1 MKIFIHLNLI
11 IMTTFSIVIVPTK
24 RLANGKHRIR
34 IAVAH
39 QAQTRYIATPFILDS
54 ISQLKKGRVVRH
66 ENAAQINLCLQRTI
80 NEYILILSSI
90 KHANQLTCTQLIHS
104 IQEEERKKYLT
115 FDVIAKEFLSTLQ
128 SESRIKS
135 YKLYKTA
142 ISHFNRFLKKE
153 HDIPLEQI
161 RPSHIHQYQ
170 NFLEKKE
177 LSSTTVRIYLTLIK
191 VILNYAI
198 KMDYIHYKVHPFA
211 ACILPSSRIRN
222 LDLTVDELK
231 SLRDV
236 SLKEQNLLIVRDL
249 FMLTYYLGGINL
261 KDLLDYHFEE
271 NNLILSYIR
280 HKTYRTKHGEN
291 EIVFSIQP
299 EAQQIIS
306 KYRTDKGFLKFGP
319 YESYNKVYSL
329 IYRYLSRIAREAGIT
344 SSISYY
350 SARKSFAQHGYNI
363 GIQIETIEYCIGHSM
378 KSNRPI
384 GNYIRVMRSHADIA
398 MRRIFDEL
406 L

>member
-1 MKIFIHLNLI
+1 
-11 IMTTFSIVIVPTK
+11 MTTFSIVIVPTK

-170 NFLEKKE
+170 KFLEKRE

-291 EIVFSIQP
+291 EIIFSIQP

-398 MRRIFDEL
+398 MRRIFDKL

>member
-1 MKIFIHLNLI
+1 
-11 IMTTFSIVIVPTK
+11 MTTFSIVIVPTK

-170 NFLEKKE
+170 NFLEKRE
-177 LSSTTVRIYLTLIK
+177 LSSTTIRIYLTLIK

-291 EIVFSIQP
+291 EIVFSVQP

-329 IYRYLSRIAREAGIT
+329 IYRYLTRIAREAGIT
-344 SSISYY
+344 SSMSYY

>member
-1 MKIFIHLNLI
+1 
-11 IMTTFSIVIVPTK
+11 MTTFSIVIVPTK

-170 NFLEKKE
+170 NFLEKRE

-280 HKTYRTKHGEN
+280 HKTYRTQHGEN

-319 YESYNKVYSL
+319 YESYNKVYSV
-329 IYRYLSRIAREAGIT
+329 IYRYLTRIAREAGIT

>member
-1 MKIFIHLNLI
+1 
-11 IMTTFSIVIVPTK
+11 MTTFSIVIVPTK

-54 ISQLKKGRVVRH
+54 ISQLKKGRVARH

-170 NFLEKKE
+170 NFLEKRE

-319 YESYNKVYSL
+319 YESYNKVYSV
-329 IYRYLSRIAREAGIT
+329 IYRYLTRIAREAGIT

>member
-1 MKIFIHLNLI
+1 
-11 IMTTFSIVIVPTK
+11 MTTFSIVIVPTK

-66 ENAAQINLCLQRTI
+66 GNAAQINLCLQRTI

>member
-1 MKIFIHLNLI
+1 
-11 IMTTFSIVIVPTK
+11 MTTFSIVIVPTK

-170 NFLEKKE
+170 DFLEKRE

-329 IYRYLSRIAREAGIT
+329 IYRYLTRIAREAGIT
-344 SSISYY
+344 SSMSYY

-406 L
+406 F

>member
-1 MKIFIHLNLI
+1 
-11 IMTTFSIVIVPTK
+11 MTTFSIVIVPTK

-66 ENAAQINLCLQRTI
+66 ENVAQINLCLQRTI

-170 NFLEKKE
+170 NFLEKRE

-329 IYRYLSRIAREAGIT
+329 IYRYLTRIAREAGIT

-406 L
+406 F

>member
-1 MKIFIHLNLI
+1 
-11 IMTTFSIVIVPTK
+11 MTTFSIVIVPTK

-104 IQEEERKKYLT
+104 IQKEERKKYLT

-170 NFLEKKE
+170 KFLEKRE

-222 LDLTVDELK
+222 LDLTVEELK

>member
-1 MKIFIHLNLI
+1 
-11 IMTTFSIVIVPTK
+11 MTTFYIVIVPTK

-170 NFLEKKE
+170 NFLEKRE

-329 IYRYLSRIAREAGIT
+329 IYRYLTRIAREAGIT

>member
-1 MKIFIHLNLI
+1 
-11 IMTTFSIVIVPTK
+11 MTTFSIVIVPTK

-66 ENAAQINLCLQRTI
+66 ENTAQINLCLQRTI

-170 NFLEKKE
+170 NFLEKRE

-319 YESYNKVYSL
+319 YESYNKVYSV
-329 IYRYLSRIAREAGIT
+329 IYRYLTRIAREAGIT

>member
-1 MKIFIHLNLI
+1 
-11 IMTTFSIVIVPTK
+11 MTTFSIVIVPTK
-24 RLANGKHRIR
+24 RLANGKHRIC

-170 NFLEKKE
+170 NFLEKRE
-177 LSSTTVRIYLTLIK
+177 QSSTTVRIYLTLIK

-329 IYRYLSRIAREAGIT
+329 IYRYLTRIAREAGIT

-406 L
+406 F

>member
-1 MKIFIHLNLI
+1 
-11 IMTTFSIVIVPTK
+11 MTTFSIVIVPTK

-170 NFLEKKE
+170 DFLEKRE

-222 LDLTVDELK
+222 LDLTVEELK

-306 KYRTDKGFLKFGP
+306 KYRTDKGFLKFDP

>member
-1 MKIFIHLNLI
+1 
-11 IMTTFSIVIVPTK
+11 MTTFSIVIVPTK

-170 NFLEKKE
+170 NFLEKRE

-291 EIVFSIQP
+291 EIVFSVQP

-329 IYRYLSRIAREAGIT
+329 IYRYLTRIAREAGIT

>member
-1 MKIFIHLNLI
+1 
-11 IMTTFSIVIVPTK
+11 MTTFSIVIVPTK

-170 NFLEKKE
+170 NFLEKRE

-198 KMDYIHYKVHPFA
+198 KMNYIHYKVHPFA

-222 LDLTVDELK
+222 LDLTVEELK

>member
-1 MKIFIHLNLI
+1 
-11 IMTTFSIVIVPTK
+11 MTTFSIVIVPTK

-170 NFLEKKE
+170 DFLEKRE

-222 LDLTVDELK
+222 LDLTGDELK

-329 IYRYLSRIAREAGIT
+329 IYRYLTRIAREAGIT

>member
-1 MKIFIHLNLI
+1 
-11 IMTTFSIVIVPTK
+11 MTTFSIVIVPTK

-170 NFLEKKE
+170 NFLEKRE

-329 IYRYLSRIAREAGIT
+329 IYRYLARIAREAGIT

-406 L
+406 F

>member
-1 MKIFIHLNLI
+1 
-11 IMTTFSIVIVPTK
+11 MTTFSIVIVPTK

-170 NFLEKKE
+170 DFLEKRE
-177 LSSTTVRIYLTLIK
+177 LSSTTIRIYLTLIK

-329 IYRYLSRIAREAGIT
+329 IYRYLTRIAREAGIT
-344 SSISYY
+344 SSMSYY

>member
-1 MKIFIHLNLI
+1 
-11 IMTTFSIVIVPTK
+11 MTTFSIVIVPTK

-170 NFLEKKE
+170 NFLEKRE

-329 IYRYLSRIAREAGIT
+329 IYRYLTRISREAGIT

-406 L
+406 F

>member
-1 MKIFIHLNLI
+1 
-11 IMTTFSIVIVPTK
+11 MTTFSIVIVPTK

-39 QAQTRYIATPFILDS
+39 QAQTCYIATPFILDS

>member
-1 MKIFIHLNLI
+1 
-11 IMTTFSIVIVPTK
+11 MTTFSIVIVPTK

-170 NFLEKKE
+170 NFLEKRE

-191 VILNYAI
+191 VIFNYAI

-329 IYRYLSRIAREAGIT
+329 IYRYLTRIAREAGIT

-398 MRRIFDEL
+398 MTRIFDEL

>member
-1 MKIFIHLNLI
+1 MESTEYVLLLL
-11 IMTTFSIVIVPTK
+11 T
-24 RLANGKHRIR
+24 
-34 IAVAH
+34 H

-54 ISQLKKGRVVRH
+54 ISQLKKGGVVRH

-170 NFLEKKE
+170 NFLEKRE

-329 IYRYLSRIAREAGIT
+329 IYRYLTRIAREAGIT

-406 L
+406 F

>member
-1 MKIFIHLNLI
+1 
-11 IMTTFSIVIVPTK
+11 MTTFSIVIVPTK

-170 NFLEKKE
+170 DFLEKRE

-329 IYRYLSRIAREAGIT
+329 IYRYLTRIAREAGIT
-344 SSISYY
+344 SSMSYY

-384 GNYIRVMRSHADIA
+384 GNYIRAMRSHADIA

>member
-1 MKIFIHLNLI
+1 
-11 IMTTFSIVIVPTK
+11 MTTFSIVIVPTK

-153 HDIPLEQI
+153 HNIPLEQI

-170 NFLEKKE
+170 KFLEKRE

-222 LDLTVDELK
+222 LDLTVEELK

-398 MRRIFDEL
+398 MRRIFDKL

>member
-1 MKIFIHLNLI
+1 
-11 IMTTFSIVIVPTK
+11 MTTFSIVIVPTK

-80 NEYILILSSI
+80 NEYMLILSSI

-170 NFLEKKE
+170 NFLEKRE

-329 IYRYLSRIAREAGIT
+329 IYRYLTRIAREAGIT

>member
-1 MKIFIHLNLI
+1 
-11 IMTTFSIVIVPTK
+11 MTTFSIVIVPTK

-161 RPSHIHQYQ
+161 RPSHIQQYQ
-170 NFLEKKE
+170 NFLEKRE

-329 IYRYLSRIAREAGIT
+329 IYRYLTRIAREAGIT

-406 L
+406 F

>member
-1 MKIFIHLNLI
+1 
-11 IMTTFSIVIVPTK
+11 MTTFSIVIVPTK

-153 HDIPLEQI
+153 HNIPLEQI

-170 NFLEKKE
+170 KFLEKRE

-222 LDLTVDELK
+222 LDLTVEELK

-319 YESYNKVYSL
+319 YESYNKVYSV

-406 L
+406 F

>member
-1 MKIFIHLNLI
+1 
-11 IMTTFSIVIVPTK
+11 MTTFSIVIVPTK

-90 KHANQLTCTQLIHS
+90 KHANQLTCTQFIHS

-170 NFLEKKE
+170 NFLEKRE

-329 IYRYLSRIAREAGIT
+329 IYRYLTRIAREAGIT

>member
-1 MKIFIHLNLI
+1 
-11 IMTTFSIVIVPTK
+11 MTTFSIVIVPTK

-170 NFLEKKE
+170 NFLEKRE

-261 KDLLDYHFEE
+261 KDLLDYHFEK

-329 IYRYLSRIAREAGIT
+329 IYRYLTRIAREAGIT

>member
-1 MKIFIHLNLI
+1 
-11 IMTTFSIVIVPTK
+11 MTTFSIVIVPTK

-170 NFLEKKE
+170 DFLEKRE

-329 IYRYLSRIAREAGIT
+329 IYRYLTRIAREAGIT
-344 SSISYY
+344 SSMSYY

-378 KSNRPI
+378 KSSRPI

>member
-1 MKIFIHLNLI
+1 
-11 IMTTFSIVIVPTK
+11 MTTFSIVIVPTK

-128 SESRIKS
+128 SESKIKS

-170 NFLEKKE
+170 DFLEKRE

-291 EIVFSIQP
+291 EIVFSVQP

-329 IYRYLSRIAREAGIT
+329 IYRYLTRIAREAGIT

>member
-1 MKIFIHLNLI
+1 
-11 IMTTFSIVIVPTK
+11 MTTFSIVIVPTK

-170 NFLEKKE
+170 DFLEKRE

-222 LDLTVDELK
+222 LDLTVEELK

-261 KDLLDYHFEE
+261 KNLLDYHFEE

-398 MRRIFDEL
+398 MRRIFDKL

>member
-1 MKIFIHLNLI
+1 
-11 IMTTFSIVIVPTK
+11 MTTFSIVIVPTK

-170 NFLEKKE
+170 NFLEKRE

-236 SLKEQNLLIVRDL
+236 SLKEQNRLIVRDL

-329 IYRYLSRIAREAGIT
+329 IYRYLTRIAREAGIT

-406 L
+406 F

>member
-1 MKIFIHLNLI
+1 
-11 IMTTFSIVIVPTK
+11 MTTFSIVIVPTK

-170 NFLEKKE
+170 DFLEKRE

-329 IYRYLSRIAREAGIT
+329 IYRYLTRIAREAGIT

-363 GIQIETIEYCIGHSM
+363 GIQIETIEYCIGHSI

>member
-1 MKIFIHLNLI
+1 
-11 IMTTFSIVIVPTK
+11 MTTFSIVIVPTK

-170 NFLEKKE
+170 NFLEKRE
-177 LSSTTVRIYLTLIK
+177 LSSTTVRIYLTRIK

>member
-1 MKIFIHLNLI
+1 
-11 IMTTFSIVIVPTK
+11 MTTFSIVIVPTK

-128 SESRIKS
+128 SENRIKS

-170 NFLEKKE
+170 NFLEKRE

-329 IYRYLSRIAREAGIT
+329 IYRYLTRIAREAGIT

-406 L
+406 F

>member
-1 MKIFIHLNLI
+1 
-11 IMTTFSIVIVPTK
+11 MTTFSIVIVPTK

-170 NFLEKKE
+170 NFLEKRE
-177 LSSTTVRIYLTLIK
+177 LSSTAVRIYLTLIK

-329 IYRYLSRIAREAGIT
+329 IYRYLTRIAREAGIT

>member
-1 MKIFIHLNLI
+1 
-11 IMTTFSIVIVPTK
+11 MTTFSIVIVPTK

-170 NFLEKKE
+170 KFLEKRE

-222 LDLTVDELK
+222 LDLTVEELK

-249 FMLTYYLGGINL
+249 FMLTYYLGSINL

>member
-1 MKIFIHLNLI
+1 
-11 IMTTFSIVIVPTK
+11 MTTFSIVIVPTK

-115 FDVIAKEFLSTLQ
+115 FDVIAKEFLSILQ

-170 NFLEKKE
+170 NFLEKRE

-329 IYRYLSRIAREAGIT
+329 IYRYLTRIAREAGIT

>member
-1 MKIFIHLNLI
+1 MFNFNLSVKIYR
-11 IMTTFSIVIVPTK
+11 SI
-24 RLANGKHRIR
+24 
-34 IAVAH
+34 
-39 QAQTRYIATPFILDS
+39 D
-54 ISQLKKGRVVRH
+54 
-66 ENAAQINLCLQRTI
+66 
-80 NEYILILSSI
+80 
-90 KHANQLTCTQLIHS
+90 
-104 IQEEERKKYLT
+104 
-115 FDVIAKEFLSTLQ
+115 
-128 SESRIKS
+128 
-135 YKLYKTA
+135 
-142 ISHFNRFLKKE
+142 
-153 HDIPLEQI
+153 
-161 RPSHIHQYQ
+161 
-170 NFLEKKE
+170 
-177 LSSTTVRIYLTLIK
+177 
-191 VILNYAI
+191 
-198 KMDYIHYKVHPFA
+198 
-211 ACILPSSRIRN
+211 
-222 LDLTVDELK
+222 
-231 SLRDV
+231 
-236 SLKEQNLLIVRDL
+236 
-249 FMLTYYLGGINL
+249 LGGINL